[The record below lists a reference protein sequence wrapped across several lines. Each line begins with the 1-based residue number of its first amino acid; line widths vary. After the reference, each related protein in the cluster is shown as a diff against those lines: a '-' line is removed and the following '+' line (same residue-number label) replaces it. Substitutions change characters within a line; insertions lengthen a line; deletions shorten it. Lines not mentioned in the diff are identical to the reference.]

1 MTANKDI
8 TGELLCPQ
16 EMMNSLCSD
25 QVGVHLRKAPAID
38 KAFAEA
44 LQGTLSEWDLA
55 ADDEAYANL

>member
-1 MTANKDI
+1 MTANKYI

-16 EMMNSLCSD
+16 KTMDSLCSD
-25 QVGVHLRKAPAID
+25 QAGVHLRKAPAID

-44 LQGTLSEWDLA
+44 LQGTLSEWDSA